1 VDASMIIRF
10 LKDCYIVVQD
20 TIESMPYSVEY
31 KEGEIEQADLLESHS
46 GTIHVQ
52 FGDGSVGWIKER
64 HVNTEEDED

>member
-1 VDASMIIRF
+1 MIIRF